1 VTGSGKIAAALS
13 DRYLIEREIGAGGMA
28 TVYLAKDLKHDR
40 DVALKILRADLSA
53 VLGGDRF
60 LNEVRI
66 TARLDHP
73 HILTLIDSG
82 EAGGVFYYV
91 LPLVRGESLRAK
103 LEREKQLGL
112 DEALSITRQIASALD
127 YAHKQGVVHRD
138 IKPENI
144 LLHEGEAMLADFGI
158 ALAVKEAGGNRL
170 TETGLSLGTPQY
182 MSPEQATGERSLDAR
197 SDIYSLGAVLYEMLA
212 GEAPVTGATAQAMIA
227 KLMTERPTR
236 LRVIRDTVPE
246 GVDSAVARALAK
258 VPADRFA
265 SAGDFAAAI
274 AAGAAHPARPA
285 TGAGM
290 SRTAQVAIIA
300 GVAIVAAITA
310 VVVTRRVAGGSGRA
324 PAAVLRDRRQ
334 LTTTGRVALPSI
346 SPDGKLLAYV
356 VPDCSGGS
364 CRYAIELQDVGGTT
378 TRRLFD
384 GATALYDI
392 AWSPDRR
399 YLLFEGSV
407 GERYGTWLISALGGT
422 PRWITA
428 YNAAF
433 WAGGD
438 SLLSVRATGP
448 DSVYWITVAGLDG
461 VPRDSIRLAERGYG
475 IGIAGAVPNSAWII
489 VSMRQQA
496 RREYLAMDRTG
507 RVSGRVSVPSYSA
520 DGVPSADAMWIHVQ
534 QTGADPRPP
543 IVRVPFDART
553 GRFADRQDTVY
564 TGQITR
570 FTVTADGGSLVLDEG
585 TAEYGVWA
593 VDFRDALRGALADS
607 RRVLESTTRLA
618 IEVSPD
624 GSRLLIKKDVDLTA
638 GQLAVMPFTGGSET
652 PVPLNGTPIAA
663 FWADSAS
670 IAIGE
675 RRPDGL
681 HLSLADARTGTRRSD
696 MVLPDSAINDFA
708 PLGDGWA
715 WLPRNG
721 RKIAW
726 QRPGESAPRQW
737 LQPDWYANLTHVTA
751 TSGGSQLAIMGW
763 KAVTNDSIVISVVK
777 LADSSM
783 TPWAAMFGEDGGMHW
798 LPDGSLMVWIWTTQ
812 ESVSL
817 YRVRGPGRVTS
828 LGVVARPIYGFRASD
843 DLRRAAVVVRN
854 YHGDA
859 WMSRVVRP

>member
-112 DEALSITRQIASALD
+112 DEALSITRQIAAALD

-182 MSPEQATGERSLDAR
+182 MSPEQATGDRSLDAR

-246 GVDSAVARALAK
+246 GIDNAVARALAK

-265 SAGDFAAAI
+265 SAGEFAAAI
-274 AAGAAHPARPA
+274 AAGAAQLARPA
-285 TGAGM
+285 AGAGM
-290 SRTAQVAIIA
+290 SRATQFAVIA
-300 GVAIVAAITA
+300 GVAAVASIAA
-310 VVVTRRVAGGSGRA
+310 VVVARRAAGGSGHA
-324 PAAVLRDRRQ
+324 PAAALRDRRQ
-334 LTTTGRVALPSI
+334 LTTTGRVTNAHI
-346 SPDGKLLAYV
+346 SGDGKQLAYV
-356 VPDCSGGS
+356 VPDCSGGT
-364 CRYAIELQDVGGTT
+364 CRYAIDLQDVGGTA

-392 AWSPDRR
+392 TWSPDRR
-399 YLLFEGSV
+399 NLLFEGSV
-407 GERYGTWLISALGGT
+407 GSRYGEWLISALGGT

-428 YNAAF
+428 NDAAF

-438 SLLSVRATGP
+438 SLLTVRSAGA
-448 DSVYWITVAGLDG
+448 DSVYWIDVAGLDG
-461 VPRDSIRLAERGYG
+461 VPRDSIRLAEPGRG
-475 IGIAGAVPNSAWII
+475 IGLPGAVPNSGWIV
-489 VSMRQQA
+489 VSIRQQT
-496 RREYLAMDRTG
+496 RREYLVIDRAG
-507 RVSGRVSVPSYSA
+507 RVTSRLSVPSFSA
-520 DGVPSADAMWIHVQ
+520 GAGPSADALWIRIQ
-534 QTGADPRPP
+534 QSGVDPRPP
-543 IVRVPFDART
+543 LVRVPFDAQT
-553 GRFADRQDTVY
+553 GRLADRQDTVY
-564 TGQITR
+564 TGQITS
-570 FTVTADGGSLVLDEG
+570 FSVTADGGSLVLDEG
-585 TAEYGVWA
+585 TAEYGIWA
-593 VDFRDALRGALADS
+593 VDFRDALRGVLADS
-607 RRVLESTTRLA
+607 RRVLQTTTR
-618 IEVSPD
+618 VSAQISPPGD
-624 GSRLLIKKDVDLTA
+624 RLLILRDVEQPA
-638 GQLAVMPFTGGSET
+638 AQMAVMPFAGGPET
-652 PVPLNGTPIAA
+652 PAPTNGTPTGAY
-663 FWADSAS
+663 WADSAS

-675 RRPDGL
+675 RRADGL
-681 HLSLADARTGTRRSD
+681 HVSLADARTGQRRND
-696 MVLPDSAINDFA
+696 LLLPDSAITDFA
-708 PLGDGWA
+708 PVGDGWA
-715 WLPRNG
+715 WLTRNDLN
-721 RKIAW
+721 ISV
-726 QRPGESAPRQW
+726 QRPGELTPRRW
-737 LQPDWYANLTHVTA
+737 PQPDWYASLIEVRESSH
-751 TSGGSQLAIMGW
+751 GQLAVMGW
-763 KAVTNDSIVISVVK
+763 KAVTNDSLGISV
-777 LADSSM
+777 LNPADSSM
-783 TPWAAMFGEDGGMHW
+783 TQWAAMFGEDGGLRW
-798 LPDGSLMVWIWTTQ
+798 LPDQTMLVWIWTTQ
-812 ESVSL
+812 ESLSL
-817 YRVRGPGRVTS
+817 YRLRGPGRIESIGTVGRS
-828 LGVVARPIYGFRASD
+828 IYQFRGSD